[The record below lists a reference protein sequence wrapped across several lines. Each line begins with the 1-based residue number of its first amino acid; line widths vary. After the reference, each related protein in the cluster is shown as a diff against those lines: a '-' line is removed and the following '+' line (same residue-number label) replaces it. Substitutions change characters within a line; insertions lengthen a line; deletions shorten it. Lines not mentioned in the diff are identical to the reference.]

1 MKADNFKTA
10 SAELAAVEQDVRYLE
25 NVRKGM
31 SDRGLAEDASL
42 SDLIMGKYNLSM
54 GDFLTKVGVETN
66 RDTINNL
73 LTVPNQGVK
82 WLVPEL
88 IRDAI
93 TLGIRQAPIYP
104 TLIASEQS
112 VNALTVI
119 MPQVNMSDAAPAKVN
134 EGETIPL
141 GTVSFGQKQVTLF
154 KLGKGLKLTDEL
166 KNYVSMDVLSIFLRD
181 FGIKLG
187 YAQDVLAIDCLING
201 DKNDGSES
209 APVVG
214 VLNTGSIEYKDL
226 LRIWVRAGRMG
237 RNFSTLV
244 ADEETAINT
253 LALPQYSNWSVLP
266 NYRTQQ
272 PIHRMNLRTPIP
284 QSSDFLIHGNVPDGD
299 ILLVDK
305 SSAMIKLN
313 SQALMVES
321 ERIVSNQTEA
331 VYASLTTGFAKVY
344 RDAAIILDSS
354 MQFNGFPP
362 YMEIDPLKNV
372 GIEL

>member
-244 ADEETAINT
+244 ADEEAAINT
-253 LALPQYSNWSVLP
+253 LALPQFSNWSVLP

-354 MQFNGFPP
+354 IQFNGFPP

>member
-154 KLGKGLKLTDEL
+154 KWGKGLKLTDEL

-244 ADEETAINT
+244 ADEEAAINT
-253 LALPQYSNWSVLP
+253 LALPQFSNWSVLP

-354 MQFNGFPP
+354 IQFNGFPP

>member
-244 ADEETAINT
+244 ADEEAAINT
-253 LALPQYSNWSVLP
+253 LALPQFSNWSVLP

-354 MQFNGFPP
+354 IQFNGFPH

>member
-73 LTVPNQGVK
+73 LTVPNQGIK

-214 VLNTGSIEYKDL
+214 VLNVGSIEYKDL

-244 ADEETAINT
+244 ADEEAAINT
-253 LALPQYSNWSVLP
+253 LALPQFSNWSVLP

-354 MQFNGFPP
+354 IQFNGFPP

>member
-73 LTVPNQGVK
+73 LTVPNQGIK

-244 ADEETAINT
+244 ADEEAAINT
-253 LALPQYSNWSVLP
+253 LALPQFSNWSVLP

-284 QSSDFLIHGNVPDGD
+284 QSSDFLIHGNVPDGA

-354 MQFNGFPP
+354 IQFNGFPP

>member
-154 KLGKGLKLTDEL
+154 KLGFSIPDLLANLK
-166 KNYVSMDVLSIFLRD
+166 I
-181 FGIKLG
+181 I
-187 YAQDVLAIDCLING
+187 
-201 DKNDGSES
+201 
-209 APVVG
+209 APVWDT
-214 VLNTGSIEYKDL
+214 LN
-226 LRIWVRAGRMG
+226 
-237 RNFSTLV
+237 
-244 ADEETAINT
+244 
-253 LALPQYSNWSVLP
+253 
-266 NYRTQQ
+266 
-272 PIHRMNLRTPIP
+272 NL
-284 QSSDFLIHGNVPDGD
+284 
-299 ILLVDK
+299 
-305 SSAMIKLN
+305 
-313 SQALMVES
+313 
-321 ERIVSNQTEA
+321 
-331 VYASLTTGFAKVY
+331 
-344 RDAAIILDSS
+344 
-354 MQFNGFPP
+354 
-362 YMEIDPLKNV
+362 
-372 GIEL
+372 EL

>member
-214 VLNTGSIEYKDL
+214 VLNVGSIEYKDL

-244 ADEETAINT
+244 ADEEAAINT
-253 LALPQYSNWSVLP
+253 LALPQFSNWSVLP

-354 MQFNGFPP
+354 IQFNGFPP

>member
-73 LTVPNQGVK
+73 LTVPNQGIK

-104 TLIASEQS
+104 TLIASGQS

-244 ADEETAINT
+244 ADEEAAINT
-253 LALPQYSNWSVLP
+253 LALPQFSNWSVLP

-354 MQFNGFPP
+354 IQFNGFPP

>member
-73 LTVPNQGVK
+73 LTVPNQGIK

-244 ADEETAINT
+244 ADEEAAINT
-253 LALPQYSNWSVLP
+253 LALPQFSNWSVLP

-354 MQFNGFPP
+354 IQFNGFPH

>member
-10 SAELAAVEQDVRYLE
+10 SAELAAVEQDARYLE

-244 ADEETAINT
+244 ADEEAAINT
-253 LALPQYSNWSVLP
+253 LALPQFSNWSVLP

-354 MQFNGFPP
+354 IQFNGFPP

>member
-31 SDRGLAEDASL
+31 SDRGLAEYASL

-244 ADEETAINT
+244 ADEEAAINT
-253 LALPQYSNWSVLP
+253 LALPQFSNWSVLP

-354 MQFNGFPP
+354 IQFNGFPH

>member
-214 VLNTGSIEYKDL
+214 VLNVGSIEYKDL

-244 ADEETAINT
+244 ADEEAAINT
-253 LALPQYSNWSVLP
+253 LALPQFSNWSVLP

-354 MQFNGFPP
+354 IQFNGFPS

>member
-73 LTVPNQGVK
+73 LTVPNQGIK

-244 ADEETAINT
+244 ADEEAAINT
-253 LALPQYSNWSVLP
+253 LALPQFSNWSVLP

-354 MQFNGFPP
+354 IQFNGFPP

>member
-244 ADEETAINT
+244 ADEEAAINT
-253 LALPQYSNWSVLP
+253 LALPQFSNWSVLP

-354 MQFNGFPP
+354 IQFNGFPS

>member
-1 MKADNFKTA
+1 
-10 SAELAAVEQDVRYLE
+10 
-25 NVRKGM
+25 
-31 SDRGLAEDASL
+31 
-42 SDLIMGKYNLSM
+42 
-54 GDFLTKVGVETN
+54 
-66 RDTINNL
+66 
-73 LTVPNQGVK
+73 
-82 WLVPEL
+82 
-88 IRDAI
+88 
-93 TLGIRQAPIYP
+93 
-104 TLIASEQS
+104 
-112 VNALTVI
+112 
-119 MPQVNMSDAAPAKVN
+119 
-134 EGETIPL
+134 
-141 GTVSFGQKQVTLF
+141 
-154 KLGKGLKLTDEL
+154 
-166 KNYVSMDVLSIFLRD
+166 MDVLSIFLRD

-214 VLNTGSIEYKDL
+214 VLNVGSIEYKDL

-244 ADEETAINT
+244 ADEEAAINT
-253 LALPQYSNWSVLP
+253 LALPQFSNWSVLP

-354 MQFNGFPP
+354 IQFNGFPS